1 MTEKLLETFQRLS
14 IVNNG
19 KILVKYV
26 PNFAMGKMH
35 PAAVEF
41 FLGDKLLESI
51 DTSQE
56 TYDAFM
62 QQERQLR
69 TYWELNMTNNPM
81 DRSGGSAAS

>member
-1 MTEKLLETFQRLS
+1 MKESLLETFQRLS
-14 IVNNG
+14 TVNNG
-19 KILVKYV
+19 KISVKYV
-26 PNFAMGKMH
+26 PDFAKGKMH
-35 PAAVEF
+35 PATVEF
-41 FLGDKLLESI
+41 LLGDKLLESI

-69 TYWELNMTNNPM
+69 AYVGLSMTNNPM